1 MLRNRGG
8 TARTV
13 GAVLAAGA
21 LAAACSSSG
30 GSTSGSS
37 SKSTYVIGNITS
49 ETGTYASSTGGTFPT
64 IDAWTKWTNAHGG
77 VNGHPVKVITV
88 DDGGIPANGIAA
100 AKTLIADH
108 VMAIVAPVSNTEFS
122 WYTMVTSAKIPVIGG
137 QTNGGPLYQT
147 TPLLFPTGETST
159 VGMLN
164 VAATNHHPK
173 IAVMYCSEVPACAA
187 QTTVFKSQAAAHASS
202 LGGVTVV
209 YSAAVSGSAPSYTAQ
224 CLAAKQAG
232 ANAMFVSDS
241 GAVAVRVFKDCAS
254 QGYTP
259 MPLGFSASVDSS
271 WLGEPALQGAFVTEE
286 SFPWFASST
295 PAEIAFHSAIKQY
308 DPALLKSMTFNA
320 NTAQVW
326 AALEVYKAVMLK
338 ANAGDSPTPQKVI
351 DALYSL
357 PAGWSV
363 AGVTPPLTFARD
375 KPNPPVDCYF
385 LVQIKNKNWTVA
397 ADGKVTCPA

>member
-1 MLRNRGG
+1 VLRARG
-8 TARTV
+8 RQVRVV

-21 LAAACSSSG
+21 LVAACSSSG
-30 GSTSGSS
+30 GGTSGSA
-37 SKSTYVIGNITS
+37 KSTYLIGNITS

-64 IDAWTKWTNAHGG
+64 IDAWAKWTNAHGG
-77 VNGHPVKVITV
+77 ISGHPVKVVTM

-108 VMAIVAPVSNTEFS
+108 VMAIVGPVSNTEFS
-122 WYTMVTSAKIPVIGG
+122 WFTMVTAAKIPVIGG
-137 QTNGGPLYQT
+137 QTNGGLLYQT
-147 TPLLFPTGETST
+147 TPLLFPTGETSV

-173 IAVMYCSEVPACAA
+173 IAVMYCSEVPECAT

-202 LGGVTVV
+202 LGGVKVV
-209 YSAAVSGSAPSYTAQ
+209 YSGAVSGSAPSYTAQ

-259 MPLGFSASVDSS
+259 MPLGFAASVDSS
-271 WLGEPALQGAFVTEE
+271 WLGEPALQGAYVTLEN
-286 SFPWFASST
+286 FPWFASST
-295 PAEIAFHSAIKQY
+295 PAEIAFHSAIKKY
-308 DPALLKSMTFNA
+308 DPALLKSITFNA
-320 NTAQVW
+320 NTSQVW

-338 ANAGDSPTPQKVI
+338 ANAGDNPTPQKVI

-363 AGVTPPLTFARD
+363 AGVTPPLTFAKD
-375 KPNPPVDCYF
+375 KPNPAVDCYF
-385 LVQIKNKNWTVA
+385 LIQIKAKNWTVA
-397 ADGKVTCPA
+397 DDGKVTCPA